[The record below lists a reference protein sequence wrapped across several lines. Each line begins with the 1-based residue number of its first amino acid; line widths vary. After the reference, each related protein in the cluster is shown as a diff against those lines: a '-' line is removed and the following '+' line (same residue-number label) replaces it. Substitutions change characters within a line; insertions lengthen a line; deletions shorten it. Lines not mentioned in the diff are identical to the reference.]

1 MKLRRTALIMA
12 AGLLLLAACGGAK
25 QESSLTLVQGA
36 GAAVIAEK
44 TARVEMRF
52 ETGDVSFT
60 MDGQIDFAN
69 KLTAF
74 TMDIPMA
81 GVFDIVSEG
90 TSLYVRKDGGG
101 WTLIELTGA
110 AAEQTSQGLGADP
123 RALLEQ
129 LADAGGIT
137 VKGTEELRGVQT
149 TRYSGQVDI
158 HKALEAQG
166 MPQEQIDLFDE
177 QIKGAGKI
185 TSTIDVYLDDDGLAH
200 RTVSRTKVGSLMDVT
215 MTMDL
220 LDFGEPV
227 DITVPAR
234 GDVVRTETASTQF
247 EVNQLTQSLFV
258 GG

>member
-1 MKLRRTALIMA
+1 MKLRRTVTILGAAAL
-12 AGLLLLAACGGAK
+12 LSACGGAK
-25 QESSLTLVQGA
+25 TESSLTLVQGA

-52 ETGDVSFT
+52 ETSDVSFT
-60 MDGQIDFAN
+60 MDGQIDFTN
-69 KLTAF
+69 KRTSF
-74 TMDIPMA
+74 TMDVPTV
-81 GVFDIVSEG
+81 GSVDLVSEG
-90 TSLYVRKDGGG
+90 ASLYIRKAGEG

-110 AAEQTSQGLGADP
+110 AAEQTTQGLGADP

-129 LADAGGIT
+129 LAEASGIT
-137 VKGTEELRGVQT
+137 VEGTEELRGVQT
-149 TRYSGQVDI
+149 TRYSGEVDI

-177 QIKGAGKI
+177 QIKGVGKV
-185 TSTIDVYLDDDGLAH
+185 TSTVDVYLDDDGLAH
-200 RTVSRTKVGSLMDVT
+200 RTVSHTKVGSLMDIT

-234 GDVVRTETASTQF
+234 GDVVRTETASTQY
-247 EVNQLTQSLFV
+247 EVNQLTQSIFV

>member
-1 MKLRRTALIMA
+1 MKLRRTVSILGAS
-12 AGLLLLAACGGAK
+12 LLLLAACGGAK

-69 KLTAF
+69 QRTAF
-74 TMDIPMA
+74 TMDVPMA
-81 GVFDIVSEG
+81 GTFDIVSEG
-90 TSLYVRKDGGG
+90 TSLYINKGGAG
-101 WTLIELTGA
+101 WTRIELTGA
-110 AAEQTSQGLGADP
+110 AAEQTAQGLGADP
-123 RALLEQ
+123 RAMLEQ
-129 LADAGGIT
+129 LSDASGIT
-137 VKGTEELRGVQT
+137 VKGDQELRGVKT
-149 TRYSGQVDI
+149 TRYSGTVDI

-185 TSTIDVYLDDDGLAH
+185 TSTVDVYLDDDGLAH
-200 RTVSRTKVGSLMDVT
+200 RTVSRTKVGSLMDIT

-227 DITVPAR
+227 DITVPAPS
-234 GDVVRTETASTQF
+234 DVVRTETASTQY
-247 EVNQLTQSLFV
+247 EVNQLTQSIFA
-258 GG
+258 G

>member
-1 MKLRRTALIMA
+1 MKLRWTVSIIA
-12 AGLLLLAACGGAK
+12 AGVLLLAACGGAEK
-25 QESSLTLVQGA
+25 ESSLTLVQGA

-69 KLTAF
+69 QLMAF
-74 TMDIPMA
+74 AMDLPMV
-81 GVFDIVSEG
+81 GTVDVVSEG
-90 TSLYVRKDGGG
+90 TSVYLRKAGEG

-110 AAEQTSQGLGADP
+110 AAEQTTQGMGADP

-129 LADAGGIT
+129 LADASGIT
-137 VKGTEELRGVQT
+137 VEGTEELRGVQV

-177 QIKGAGKI
+177 QIKGAGKVS
-185 TSTIDVYLDDDGLAH
+185 STVDVYLDDDGLAH
-200 RTVSRTKVGSLMDVT
+200 RTVSRTKVGSIMDIT

-227 DITVPAR
+227 DITIPAR

-247 EVNQLTQSLFV
+247 EVNQLTQSIFA
-258 GG
+258 GS